1 MNMLE
6 MQVNKYV
13 ADITNKILNDL
24 PELEINWYKVL
35 IFPLIN

>member
-24 PELEINWYKVL
+24 PELEINWNKVL
-35 IFPLIN
+35 NFPLIN